1 MKANLL
7 LLFGLAVLLS
17 GAVWRSATPLSNE
30 KEDVLYML
38 EEEKLARDVYLALEQ
53 KWGSTI
59 FNHISGA
66 EQTHM
71 DLVLTLAMNLNLDI
85 PASVKYDEKGVF
97 KNKDLQSLYNEL
109 ITTGNQSLVNALKV
123 GGKIEETDI
132 RDLQV
137 ALLNTKNELSISV
150 YERLNSASENH
161 LRAFTRNLK
170 MQGVDYDPIILPKG
184 DFDKIISE
192 SNSKPKGNNG
202 ACVNKP
208 GNTGKAKQY
217 GKCCTGSN

>member
-17 GAVWRSATPLSNE
+17 GAVWRAATPFPSE

-38 EEEKLARDVYLALEQ
+38 EEEKLARDVYLAMEQ

-59 FNHISGA
+59 FNHISSA
-66 EQTHM
+66 EQTHL
-71 DLVLTLAMNLNLDI
+71 DLMLTLAMHLNLDI
-85 PASVKYDEKGVF
+85 PASIKYDEKGIF

-109 ITTGNQSLVNALKV
+109 IATGNQSLANALKA

-137 ALLNTKNELSISV
+137 ALLNTKNEFSISV
-150 YERLNSASENH
+150 YERLMSASENH

-170 MQGVDYDPIILPKG
+170 MQDIDYEPIILPKG

-192 SNSKPKGNNG
+192 SNSKPKGNHG
-202 ACVNKP
+202 ECVTRP

-217 GKCCTGSN
+217 GKCQTGSN